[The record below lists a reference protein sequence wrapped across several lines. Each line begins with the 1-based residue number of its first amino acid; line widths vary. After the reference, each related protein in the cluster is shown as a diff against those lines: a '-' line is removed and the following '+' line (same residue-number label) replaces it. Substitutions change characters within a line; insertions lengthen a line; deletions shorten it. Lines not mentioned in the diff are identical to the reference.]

1 MSQTF
6 GTSPFPASAL
16 ELKPEDFA
24 VNASEV
30 RLIVNGYSLAS
41 SSHWELFLRY
51 GPLWHD

>member
-24 VNASEV
+24 VNVSEV
-30 RLIVNGYSLAS
+30 HLIVSEWLLPCIQQSLGTIAEVWAYLS
-41 SSHWELFLRY
+41 
-51 GPLWHD
+51 